1 MKKVFNVVEPFFT
14 MVVGVLLF
22 FALIYAGWT
31 LRGSHKEANH
41 QLIDYNDSSY
51 GDFYIVSEKRTG
63 KDNIKILIIR
73 DEEYNEYTIVLDTE
87 TGNIS
92 AITKY

>member
-1 MKKVFNVVEPFFT
+1 MKKVFNAVEPFFA
-14 MVVGVLLF
+14 MVMGVLLMIT
-22 FALIYAGWT
+22 LIFAGWII
-31 LRGSHKEANH
+31 RGSHKEVNH

-51 GDFYIVSEKRTG
+51 GDFYVVSEKRTG